1 MKRRRR
7 ERLND
12 MDIVG
17 IEKDLTQV
25 LSQMN
30 KNMEDLGL

>member
-17 IEKDLTQV
+17 IEKELTQV

>member
-17 IEKDLTQV
+17 IEKEITQV
-25 LSQMN
+25 LLQMN

>member
-17 IEKDLTQV
+17 IEKEITQV

>member
-17 IEKDLTQV
+17 NEKELIEVQA
-25 LSQMN
+25 QMV
-30 KNMEDLGL
+30 KCIK

>member
-17 IEKDLTQV
+17 IEKEITQV

-30 KNMEDLGL
+30 KNMEDLGV